1 MGDVLAFVEQRE
13 GTARGV
19 SLEVMS
25 AAAALA
31 AELGGKAHAVILG
44 GPGAA
49 GAAAALG
56 AHGAE
61 VIHAGEHPDL
71 EAYSAEG
78 YAPALEAL
86 VGGKDFAAVLFA
98 ATSLGRDLAPHVA
111 ARLGVPLASDVTELS
126 AAGGSITLR
135 RPVYSGKAFARLST
149 DATPVIATLR
159 PNIFAATQRPAAG
172 QVESFTPDVD
182 ASSFR
187 VRTVGFEAAGGDLDV
202 SEAAIVVSGG
212 RGMKEP
218 ENWSVLEGLRDALG
232 TGQAALGASR
242 AVVDSGWRPHAEQV
256 GQTGKTVAPKLYF
269 AVGISGAVQHLAG
282 MRTSGTIV
290 AINKD
295 PEAPIFQVADYGI
308 VGDALEVVPRL
319 SEEIARLKS
328 GD

>member
-202 SEAAIVVSGG
+202 AEAAIVVSGG

-256 GQTGKTVAPKLYF
+256 GQTGTKVAPELYLAF
-269 AVGISGAVQHLAG
+269 GISGATQHIAG
-282 MRTSGTIV
+282 CKSAKTLIAVNTD
-290 AINKD
+290 AQ
-295 PEAPIFQVADYGI
+295 APIMTHADYA
-308 VGDALEVVPRL
+308 VVDNLHTLLPALIEK
-319 SEEIARLKS
+319 ARAAK
-328 GD
+328 GA